1 MAVETIHT
9 QTSREA
15 HFRPNLD
22 HPEIIDALKHG
33 NIYEVLRTAGVN
45 RHDIEEYLAG
55 QARIFQNQILQDYEV
70 YASAGA
76 LPPPSLET
84 NFAMH
89 NADMKFSQEDRH
101 FFHKEGTQAL
111 GQVYLGSEG
120 PEEKGPGQ
128 DVKGIAEKT
137 KMEWDDFFGQLQE
150 KVMNA
155 QMFSELESKSKE
167 LKNEI
172 QRIIAL
178 VMSGQADPEYVI
190 IAATKANMLPN
201 GVFFRRTGEKIF
213 HMNARMDKISQDLL
227 KQDVNNPNYMKE
239 SQYAQSKIRSSST
252 DMQMEMMNIQKFAGN
267 IATTLEWA
275 NNAIRNMHEMRRTT
289 TQNISAR

>member
-9 QTSREA
+9 QTTREA
-15 HFRPNLD
+15 NFRPNLD
-22 HPEIIDALKHG
+22 HPEIIDALRHG

-70 YASAGA
+70 YAGSASVPAPDLKVHFLG
-76 LPPPSLET
+76 SS
-84 NFAMH
+84 
-89 NADMKFSQEDRH
+89 FSPEH
-101 FFHKEGTQAL
+101 G
-111 GQVYLGSEG
+111 LGSEG
-120 PEEKGPGQ
+120 SEAGPGQ
-128 DVKGIAEKT
+128 DVKQIAEAT
-137 KMEWDDFFGQLQE
+137 AVEWEEFFGELQE

-167 LKNEI
+167 LQNEI
-172 QRIIAL
+172 QRIVSL
-178 VMSGQADPEYVI
+178 VMSGQVDPEYVV
-190 IAATKANMLPN
+190 IAAAKANMLPN

-227 KQDVNNPNYMKE
+227 KVDVNNPNYAKE
-239 SQYAQSKIRSSST
+239 STYAQSKIRSSSN

-267 IATTLEWA
+267 IATTMEWA
-275 NNAIRNMHEMRRTT
+275 NNAIRTMHEMRRTT
-289 TQNISAR
+289 TQNLSAR